1 MTSLNEF
8 AKSLTDK
15 YGLSDNDALNFL
27 KEMFAVITDELRNGS
42 DATSVKVKGLGTFRM
57 QSVNPRVSVDVN
69 TGERILID
77 GRYKIVFTP
86 EAMLRD
92 RVNSPFAQFETF
104 VVNEG
109 IDFSQVDEEENEG
122 ITSLEEFSSD
132 DVPSDEIL
140 SEDIPSEPPV
150 TLEEPSSSEEPVSS
164 EGLSSSGEPVSSE
177 GLSSSEEPVSSGEPS
192 SSDEPI
198 SSEEPSLS
206 EESSSEEIPECK
218 ENSNDNAQLGSA
230 QTAAHAA
237 SDVAVALMR
246 KPTKESEDKA
256 DEADNY
262 VQGNECHRQRLKIWR
277 YVLTFSI
284 VVLVVIAGIVFYFN
298 KFANDNIRRIEQL
311 ESKARVNV
319 SPAPKVKSKPAAAIK
334 AVSQKV
340 DTMAVVPSVP
350 KSKVVTEQEPSSVK
364 EISIVKDAG
373 AQAAHKSTLSYDS
386 DPRIR
391 TGAYMIVGV
400 SKRVKL
406 QKGQTLKCLS
416 KFYLGEGMECYVEAV
431 NNYRELKAGDM
442 VNIPALKLKP
452 RKR

>member
-122 ITSLEEFSSD
+122 ITSLEETSSD

-140 SEDIPSEPPV
+140 SEDIPYEPPV
-150 TLEEPSSSEEPVSS
+150 TLEE
-164 EGLSSSGEPVSSE
+164 L
-177 GLSSSEEPVSSGEPS
+177 S

-206 EESSSEEIPECK
+206 EESSSEDIQEGE
-218 ENSNDNAQLGSA
+218 ENPNDNAQLGSA
-230 QTAAHAA
+230 QTTAHAA

-262 VQGNECHRQRLKIWR
+262 VQGNECHRQRVKMWR
-277 YVLTFSI
+277 YVLTFSV
-284 VVLVVIAGIVFYFN
+284 VVLVAIAGIVFYFN

-319 SPAPKVKSKPAAAIK
+319 SPAPKVKSKPAAAVK

-386 DPRIR
+386 DSRIR

-406 QKGQTLKCLS
+406 QKGQTLKSLS

>member
-122 ITSLEEFSSD
+122 ITSLEETSSD

-150 TLEEPSSSEEPVSS
+150 TLEEPSSS
-164 EGLSSSGEPVSSE
+164 
-177 GLSSSEEPVSSGEPS
+177 
-192 SSDEPI
+192 DEPI

-206 EESSSEEIPECK
+206 EESSSEDIQEGE
-218 ENSNDNAQLGSA
+218 ENPNDNAQLGSA

-277 YVLTFSI
+277 YVLTFSV
-284 VVLVVIAGIVFYFN
+284 VVLVAIAGIVFYFN

-319 SPAPKVKSKPAAAIK
+319 SPAPKVKSKPAAAVK

-386 DPRIR
+386 DSRIR

-406 QKGQTLKCLS
+406 QKGQTLKSLS

>member
-122 ITSLEEFSSD
+122 ITSLEETSSD
-132 DVPSDEIL
+132 DIP

-150 TLEEPSSSEEPVSS
+150 TSEETSSSEE
-164 EGLSSSGEPVSSE
+164 LISSE
-177 GLSSSEEPVSSGEPS
+177 GLSSSEEPVSSVEPS
-192 SSDEPI
+192 SSEEST

-206 EESSSEEIPECK
+206 EESSSEDSQEGNEMSK
-218 ENSNDNAQLGSA
+218 DDAQLGSA

-256 DEADNY
+256 DETDNY
-262 VQGNECHRQRLKIWR
+262 VQGNECHRQRVKIWR
-277 YVLTFSI
+277 YVLTFSV
-284 VVLVVIAGIVFYFN
+284 VVLVAIAGIVFYFN

-319 SPAPKVKSKPAAAIK
+319 SPALNVKSKPVTAVK
-334 AVSQKV
+334 VVSQKV
-340 DTMAVVPSVP
+340 DTMAVIPSVP
-350 KSKVVTEQEPSSVK
+350 KSKVVTEREEPSSVK
-364 EISIVKDAG
+364 ETSKVKDAG
-373 AQAAHKSTLSYDS
+373 VQAAHKSPLSYDS
-386 DPRIR
+386 DSRIR

-406 QKGQTLKCLS
+406 QKGQTLKSLS

>member
-122 ITSLEEFSSD
+122 ITSLEETSSD

-164 EGLSSSGEPVSSE
+164 EGLSSSGEPVSS
-177 GLSSSEEPVSSGEPS
+177 GEPS

-198 SSEEPSLS
+198 SSEESSLS
-206 EESSSEEIPECK
+206 EESSSEDIPEGK
-218 ENSNDNAQLGSA
+218 ENPNDNVQFDSA
-230 QTAAHAA
+230 HTAAHAA

-262 VQGNECHRQRLKIWR
+262 VQGKECHRQRLKIWR
-277 YVLTFSI
+277 YVLTFSV
-284 VVLVVIAGIVFYFN
+284 VVLVAIAGIVFYFN

-319 SPAPKVKSKPAAAIK
+319 SPAPKVKSKPAAAVK

-373 AQAAHKSTLSYDS
+373 AQTAHKSTLSYDS

-406 QKGQTLKCLS
+406 QKGQTLKSLS

-431 NNYRELKAGDM
+431 NNYRELKADDM

>member
-122 ITSLEEFSSD
+122 ITSLEEISSD

-177 GLSSSEEPVSSGEPS
+177 GLSSSGEPVSSGEPS

-206 EESSSEEIPECK
+206 EESSSEDIQEGK
-218 ENSNDNAQLGSA
+218 ENPNDNAQLGSA

-262 VQGNECHRQRLKIWR
+262 VQGNECHRQRVKMWR
-277 YVLTFSI
+277 YVLTFSV
-284 VVLVVIAGIVFYFN
+284 VVLVAIAGIVFYFN

-319 SPAPKVKSKPAAAIK
+319 SPAPKVKSKPAAAVK

-340 DTMAVVPSVP
+340 DTMALVPSVP
-350 KSKVVTEQEPSSVK
+350 KRNVVTEQEPSSVK

-386 DPRIR
+386 DSRIR

-406 QKGQTLKCLS
+406 QTGQTLKCLS

>member
-122 ITSLEEFSSD
+122 ITSLEETSSD

-150 TLEEPSSSEEPVSS
+150 TLEETSSSEEPT
-164 EGLSSSGEPVSSE
+164 
-177 GLSSSEEPVSSGEPS
+177 
-192 SSDEPI
+192 

-206 EESSSEEIPECK
+206 EESSSEESQEGNEMSK
-218 ENSNDNAQLGSA
+218 DDAQLGSA
-230 QTAAHAA
+230 QTVAHAA
-237 SDVAVALMR
+237 SDVAIALMR
-246 KPTKESEDKA
+246 KPKKKSEDKA

-262 VQGNECHRQRLKIWR
+262 VQGNECHRQRVKIWR
-277 YVLTFSI
+277 YVLTFSV
-284 VVLVVIAGIVFYFN
+284 VVLVAIAGIVFYFN

-319 SPAPKVKSKPAAAIK
+319 SPAPKVKSKPAVAVK

-386 DPRIR
+386 DSRIR

-406 QKGQTLKCLS
+406 QKGQTLKSLS

>member
-122 ITSLEEFSSD
+122 ITSLEETSSD

-164 EGLSSSGEPVSSE
+164 EGL
-177 GLSSSEEPVSSGEPS
+177 PVSSGEPS

-206 EESSSEEIPECK
+206 EESSSEDIQEGI
-218 ENSNDNAQLGSA
+218 ENPKDNVQLGSA

-256 DEADNY
+256 VEADNY

-277 YVLTFSI
+277 YVLTFSV
-284 VVLVVIAGIVFYFN
+284 VVLVAIAGIVFYFN

-319 SPAPKVKSKPAAAIK
+319 SPAPKVKSKPAAAVK

-364 EISIVKDAG
+364 EKSIAKDAG

-386 DPRIR
+386 DSRIR

-406 QKGQTLKCLS
+406 QKGQTLKSLS

-442 VNIPALKLKP
+442 VNVPALKLKP

>member
-122 ITSLEEFSSD
+122 ITSLEETSSD
-132 DVPSDEIL
+132 EVPSDEIL

-164 EGLSSSGEPVSSE
+164 EGLSSSGEPVSS
-177 GLSSSEEPVSSGEPS
+177 G
-192 SSDEPI
+192 
-198 SSEEPSLS
+198 EPSLS
-206 EESSSEEIPECK
+206 EESSSEDIQEGE

-246 KPTKESEDKA
+246 KPTKESEDKV

-262 VQGNECHRQRLKIWR
+262 VQGNECHRQRVKMWR
-277 YVLTFSI
+277 YVLTFSV
-284 VVLVVIAGIVFYFN
+284 VVLVAIAGIVFYFN

-319 SPAPKVKSKPAAAIK
+319 SPAPKVKSKPAAAVK

-364 EISIVKDAG
+364 ETSIFKDAG

-406 QKGQTLKCLS
+406 QKGQTLKSLS

>member
-122 ITSLEEFSSD
+122 ITSLEETSSD
-132 DVPSDEIL
+132 DIP

-150 TLEEPSSSEEPVSS
+150 TSEETSSSEE
-164 EGLSSSGEPVSSE
+164 LISSE
-177 GLSSSEEPVSSGEPS
+177 GLSSSEEPVSSVEPS
-192 SSDEPI
+192 SSEEST

-206 EESSSEEIPECK
+206 EESSSEDSQEGNEMSK
-218 ENSNDNAQLGSA
+218 DDAQLGSA
-230 QTAAHAA
+230 QTAAHAV

-256 DEADNY
+256 DEADDY
-262 VQGNECHRQRLKIWR
+262 VPGNECHRQRVKIWR
-277 YVLTFSI
+277 YVLTFSV
-284 VVLVVIAGIVFYFN
+284 VVLVAIAGIVFYFN

-319 SPAPKVKSKPAAAIK
+319 SPALNVKSKPVTAVK
-334 AVSQKV
+334 VVSQKV
-340 DTMAVVPSVP
+340 DTMAVIPSVP
-350 KSKVVTEQEPSSVK
+350 KSKVVTEREEPSSVK
-364 EISIVKDAG
+364 ETSKVKDAG
-373 AQAAHKSTLSYDS
+373 VQAAHKSPLSYDS

-406 QKGQTLKCLS
+406 QKGQTLKSLS

-442 VNIPALKLKP
+442 INIPALKLKP

>member
-122 ITSLEEFSSD
+122 ITSLEETSSD
-132 DVPSDEIL
+132 DVPSDDIP

-150 TLEEPSSSEEPVSS
+150 SLEEPSSSEEST
-164 EGLSSSGEPVSSE
+164 
-177 GLSSSEEPVSSGEPS
+177 
-192 SSDEPI
+192 

-206 EESSSEEIPECK
+206 EESSSEESQEGNEMSK
-218 ENSNDNAQLGSA
+218 DDAQLGSA

-256 DEADNY
+256 DETDNY
-262 VQGNECHRQRLKIWR
+262 VQGNECHRQRVKIWR
-277 YVLTFSI
+277 YVLTFSV
-284 VVLVVIAGIVFYFN
+284 VVLVAIAGIVFYFN

-319 SPAPKVKSKPAAAIK
+319 SPALNVKSKPVTAVK
-334 AVSQKV
+334 VVSQKV
-340 DTMAVVPSVP
+340 DTMAVIPSVP
-350 KSKVVTEQEPSSVK
+350 KSKVVTEREEPSSVK
-364 EISIVKDAG
+364 ETSKVKDAG
-373 AQAAHKSTLSYDS
+373 VQAAHKSPLSYDS

-406 QKGQTLKCLS
+406 QKGQTLKSLS

>member
-122 ITSLEEFSSD
+122 ITSLEETSSD
-132 DVPSDEIL
+132 DIP

-150 TLEEPSSSEEPVSS
+150 TLEEPSSSEEST
-164 EGLSSSGEPVSSE
+164 
-177 GLSSSEEPVSSGEPS
+177 
-192 SSDEPI
+192 

-206 EESSSEEIPECK
+206 EESSSEESQEGNEMSK
-218 ENSNDNAQLGSA
+218 DDAQLGSA

-262 VQGNECHRQRLKIWR
+262 VQGNECHRQRVRIWR
-277 YVLTFSI
+277 YVLTFSV
-284 VVLVVIAGIVFYFN
+284 VVLVAIAGIVFYFN

-319 SPAPKVKSKPAAAIK
+319 SPAPKVKSKPVAAVK
-334 AVSQKV
+334 VVSQKV

-350 KSKVVTEQEPSSVK
+350 QNKVVTEREEPSSVK
-364 EISIVKDAG
+364 ETSKVKDAG
-373 AQAAHKSTLSYDS
+373 VQAAHKSPLSYDS

-406 QKGQTLKCLS
+406 QKGQTLKSLS

-431 NNYRELKAGDM
+431 NNYRGLKTGDM

>member
-122 ITSLEEFSSD
+122 ITSLEETSSD

-150 TLEEPSSSEEPVSS
+150 PGSRFLQENLLLPMNRFHQKN
-164 EGLSSSGEPVSSE
+164 L
-177 GLSSSEEPVSSGEPS
+177 LFQR
-192 SSDEPI
+192 
-198 SSEEPSLS
+198 SLL
-206 EESSSEEIPECK
+206 
-218 ENSNDNAQLGSA
+218 Q
-230 QTAAHAA
+230 
-237 SDVAVALMR
+237 
-246 KPTKESEDKA
+246 
-256 DEADNY
+256 
-262 VQGNECHRQRLKIWR
+262 KIFR
-277 YVLTFSI
+277 
-284 VVLVVIAGIVFYFN
+284 
-298 KFANDNIRRIEQL
+298 
-311 ESKARVNV
+311 
-319 SPAPKVKSKPAAAIK
+319 KVKKIPMI
-334 AVSQKV
+334 
-340 DTMAVVPSVP
+340 M
-350 KSKVVTEQEPSSVK
+350 SS
-364 EISIVKDAG
+364 
-373 AQAAHKSTLSYDS
+373 
-386 DPRIR
+386 
-391 TGAYMIVGV
+391 
-400 SKRVKL
+400 
-406 QKGQTLKCLS
+406 
-416 KFYLGEGMECYVEAV
+416 
-431 NNYRELKAGDM
+431 
-442 VNIPALKLKP
+442 
-452 RKR
+452 

>member
-109 IDFSQVDEEENEG
+109 IDFSQVDEEENDG
-122 ITSLEEFSSD
+122 ITSLEETSSD

-164 EGLSSSGEPVSSE
+164 EG
-177 GLSSSEEPVSSGEPS
+177 PS

-206 EESSSEEIPECK
+206 EESSSEDIQEGE
-218 ENSNDNAQLGSA
+218 ENSNDNAQLSSA

-246 KPTKESEDKA
+246 KPTKESEDKV

-262 VQGNECHRQRLKIWR
+262 VQGNECHRQRVKMWR
-277 YVLTFSI
+277 
-284 VVLVVIAGIVFYFN
+284 
-298 KFANDNIRRIEQL
+298 
-311 ESKARVNV
+311 
-319 SPAPKVKSKPAAAIK
+319 
-334 AVSQKV
+334 
-340 DTMAVVPSVP
+340 
-350 KSKVVTEQEPSSVK
+350 
-364 EISIVKDAG
+364 
-373 AQAAHKSTLSYDS
+373 
-386 DPRIR
+386 
-391 TGAYMIVGV
+391 
-400 SKRVKL
+400 
-406 QKGQTLKCLS
+406 
-416 KFYLGEGMECYVEAV
+416 
-431 NNYRELKAGDM
+431 
-442 VNIPALKLKP
+442 
-452 RKR
+452 

>member
-122 ITSLEEFSSD
+122 ITSLEETSSD

-140 SEDIPSEPPV
+140 SEEIPSEPPF
-150 TLEEPSSSEEPVSS
+150 TLEEPSFFEEPVSS
-164 EGLSSSGEPVSSE
+164 EGL
-177 GLSSSEEPVSSGEPS
+177 PVSSGEPS

-206 EESSSEEIPECK
+206 EESSSEDIQEGE
-218 ENSNDNAQLGSA
+218 ENPNDNAQLGSA

-262 VQGNECHRQRLKIWR
+262 VQGNECHRQRVKMWR
-277 YVLTFSI
+277 YVLTFSV
-284 VVLVVIAGIVFYFN
+284 VVLVAIAGIVFYFN

-311 ESKARVNV
+311 ESKACVNV
-319 SPAPKVKSKPAAAIK
+319 SPAPKVKSKPAAAVK

-406 QKGQTLKCLS
+406 QKGQTLKSLS

>member
-122 ITSLEEFSSD
+122 ITSLEETS
-132 DVPSDEIL
+132 SDEIL
-140 SEDIPSEPPV
+140 SEDIPSEPPI

-164 EGLSSSGEPVSSE
+164 EGLSSSG
-177 GLSSSEEPVSSGEPS
+177 EPVSSGEPS

-206 EESSSEEIPECK
+206 EESSSEDIPEGK
-218 ENSNDNAQLGSA
+218 ENPNDNVQLDSA
-230 QTAAHAA
+230 HTAAHAA

-277 YVLTFSI
+277 YVLTFSV
-284 VVLVVIAGIVFYFN
+284 VVLVAIAGIVFYFN

-311 ESKARVNV
+311 ESKVRVNV
-319 SPAPKVKSKPAAAIK
+319 SPAPKVKSKPAAAVK

-406 QKGQTLKCLS
+406 QKGQTLKSLS

>member
-122 ITSLEEFSSD
+122 IISLEETSSD
-132 DVPSDEIL
+132 DVPSDEIP

-150 TLEEPSSSEEPVSS
+150 SLEEPSSSEEST
-164 EGLSSSGEPVSSE
+164 
-177 GLSSSEEPVSSGEPS
+177 
-192 SSDEPI
+192 

-206 EESSSEEIPECK
+206 EESSSEESQEGNEMSK
-218 ENSNDNAQLGSA
+218 DDAQLGSA

-256 DEADNY
+256 DEADDY
-262 VQGNECHRQRLKIWR
+262 VPGNECHRQRVKIWR
-277 YVLTFSI
+277 YVLTFSV
-284 VVLVVIAGIVFYFN
+284 VVLVAIAGIVFYFN

-319 SPAPKVKSKPAAAIK
+319 SPAPKVKSKPAAAVK

-350 KSKVVTEQEPSSVK
+350 KSKVVTEREEPSSVK
-364 EISIVKDAG
+364 ETSKVKDAG
-373 AQAAHKSTLSYDS
+373 VQAAHKSPLSYDS

-406 QKGQTLKCLS
+406 QKGQTLKSLS

>member
-122 ITSLEEFSSD
+122 ITSLEEISSD

-140 SEDIPSEPPV
+140 SEDIPSEPHV

-164 EGLSSSGEPVSSE
+164 EGLSSS
-177 GLSSSEEPVSSGEPS
+177 
-192 SSDEPI
+192 DEPI

-206 EESSSEEIPECK
+206 EESSSEDIQEGK
-218 ENSNDNAQLGSA
+218 ENPNDNAQLGSA

-262 VQGNECHRQRLKIWR
+262 VQGNECHRQRVKMWR
-277 YVLTFSI
+277 YVLTFSV
-284 VVLVVIAGIVFYFN
+284 VVLVAIAGIVFYFN
-298 KFANDNIRRIEQL
+298 NFANDNIRRIEQL

-319 SPAPKVKSKPAAAIK
+319 SPAPKVKSKPAAAVK

-340 DTMAVVPSVP
+340 DTMALVPSVP
-350 KSKVVTEQEPSSVK
+350 KRNVVTEQEPSCVK

-386 DPRIR
+386 DSRIR

-406 QKGQTLKCLS
+406 QKGQTLKFLS

>member
-122 ITSLEEFSSD
+122 ITSLEETSSD
-132 DVPSDEIL
+132 DIP

-150 TLEEPSSSEEPVSS
+150 TSEETSSSEE
-164 EGLSSSGEPVSSE
+164 LISSE
-177 GLSSSEEPVSSGEPS
+177 GLSSSEEPVSSVEPS
-192 SSDEPI
+192 SSEEST

-206 EESSSEEIPECK
+206 EESSSEDSQEGNEMSK
-218 ENSNDNAQLGSA
+218 DDAQLGSA

-256 DEADNY
+256 DETDNY
-262 VQGNECHRQRLKIWR
+262 VQGNECHRQRVKIWR
-277 YVLTFSI
+277 YVLTFSV
-284 VVLVVIAGIVFYFN
+284 VVLVAIAGIVFYFN

-319 SPAPKVKSKPAAAIK
+319 SPALNVKSKPVTAVK
-334 AVSQKV
+334 VVSQKV
-340 DTMAVVPSVP
+340 DTMAVIPSVP
-350 KSKVVTEQEPSSVK
+350 KSKVVTEREEPSSVK
-364 EISIVKDAG
+364 ETSKVKDAG
-373 AQAAHKSTLSYDS
+373 VQAAHKSPLSYDS

-406 QKGQTLKCLS
+406 QKGQTLKSLS

>member
-122 ITSLEEFSSD
+122 ITSLEETSSD
-132 DVPSDEIL
+132 DVPSDEIP

-150 TLEEPSSSEEPVSS
+150 TLEETSSSEEPT
-164 EGLSSSGEPVSSE
+164 
-177 GLSSSEEPVSSGEPS
+177 
-192 SSDEPI
+192 

-206 EESSSEEIPECK
+206 EESSSEESQEGNEMSK
-218 ENSNDNAQLGSA
+218 DDAQLGSA

-237 SDVAVALMR
+237 SDVAIALMC
-246 KPTKESEDKA
+246 KPKKKSEDKA

-277 YVLTFSI
+277 YVLTFSV
-284 VVLVVIAGIVFYFN
+284 VVLVAIAGIVFYFN

-319 SPAPKVKSKPAAAIK
+319 SPAPKVKSKPAAAVK

-364 EISIVKDAG
+364 ETSIVKDAG

-406 QKGQTLKCLS
+406 QKGQTLKSLS

>member
-109 IDFSQVDEEENEG
+109 IDFSQVDEEENDG
-122 ITSLEEFSSD
+122 ITSLEETSSD

-164 EGLSSSGEPVSSE
+164 EG
-177 GLSSSEEPVSSGEPS
+177 PS

-206 EESSSEEIPECK
+206 EESSSEDIQEGE
-218 ENSNDNAQLGSA
+218 ENSNDNAQLSSA

-246 KPTKESEDKA
+246 KPTKESEDKV

-262 VQGNECHRQRLKIWR
+262 VQGNECHRQRVKMWR
-277 YVLTFSI
+277 YVLTFSV
-284 VVLVVIAGIVFYFN
+284 VVLVAIAGIVFYFN

-319 SPAPKVKSKPAAAIK
+319 SPAPKVKSKPAVAVK

-386 DPRIR
+386 DSRIR

-406 QKGQTLKCLS
+406 QKGQTLKSLS

-442 VNIPALKLKP
+442 VNVPALKLKP

>member
-122 ITSLEEFSSD
+122 ITSLEEISSD

-164 EGLSSSGEPVSSE
+164 EGLSSSGEPVSS
-177 GLSSSEEPVSSGEPS
+177 G
-192 SSDEPI
+192 
-198 SSEEPSLS
+198 EPSLS
-206 EESSSEEIPECK
+206 EESSSEDIQEGK
-218 ENSNDNAQLGSA
+218 ENPNDNAQLGSA

-262 VQGNECHRQRLKIWR
+262 VHGNECHRQRVKMWR
-277 YVLTFSI
+277 YVLTFSV
-284 VVLVVIAGIVFYFN
+284 VVLVAIAGIVFYFN
-298 KFANDNIRRIEQL
+298 KFAFDNIRRIEQL

-319 SPAPKVKSKPAAAIK
+319 SPAPKVKSKPAAAVK

-340 DTMAVVPSVP
+340 DTMALVPSVP
-350 KSKVVTEQEPSSVK
+350 KRNVVTEQEPSSVK

-386 DPRIR
+386 DSRIR

-400 SKRVKL
+400 SKHVKL
-406 QKGQTLKCLS
+406 QKGQTLKSLS

>member
-122 ITSLEEFSSD
+122 ITSLEETSSD
-132 DVPSDEIL
+132 DVPSDEIP

-150 TLEEPSSSEEPVSS
+150 SLEEPSSSEEST
-164 EGLSSSGEPVSSE
+164 
-177 GLSSSEEPVSSGEPS
+177 
-192 SSDEPI
+192 

-206 EESSSEEIPECK
+206 EESSSEESQEGNEMSK
-218 ENSNDNAQLGSA
+218 DDAQLGSA

-262 VQGNECHRQRLKIWR
+262 VQGNECHRQRVRIWR
-277 YVLTFSI
+277 YVLTFSV
-284 VVLVVIAGIVFYFN
+284 VVLVAIAGIVFYFN

-319 SPAPKVKSKPAAAIK
+319 SPAPKVKSKPAAAVK

-350 KSKVVTEQEPSSVK
+350 KSKVVAEQEEPSSVK
-364 EISIVKDAG
+364 ETSKVKDAG
-373 AQAAHKSTLSYDS
+373 VQVAHKSPLSYDS

-406 QKGQTLKCLS
+406 QKGQTLKSLS

-431 NNYRELKAGDM
+431 NNYREPKAGDM

>member
-122 ITSLEEFSSD
+122 ITSLEETSSD
-132 DVPSDEIL
+132 DIP

-150 TLEEPSSSEEPVSS
+150 TSEETSSSEE
-164 EGLSSSGEPVSSE
+164 LISSE
-177 GLSSSEEPVSSGEPS
+177 GLSSSEEPVSS
-192 SSDEPI
+192 
-198 SSEEPSLS
+198 EEPSLS
-206 EESSSEEIPECK
+206 EDSSSEESQEGNEMSK
-218 ENSNDNAQLGSA
+218 DDAQLGSA

-256 DEADNY
+256 DETDNY
-262 VQGNECHRQRLKIWR
+262 VQGNECHRQRVKIWR
-277 YVLTFSI
+277 YVLTFSV
-284 VVLVVIAGIVFYFN
+284 VVLVAIAGIVFYFN

-319 SPAPKVKSKPAAAIK
+319 SPALNVKSKPVTAVK
-334 AVSQKV
+334 VVSQKV
-340 DTMAVVPSVP
+340 DTMAVIPSVP
-350 KSKVVTEQEPSSVK
+350 KSKVVTEREEPSSVK
-364 EISIVKDAG
+364 ETSKVKDAG
-373 AQAAHKSTLSYDS
+373 VQAAHKSPLSYDS

-406 QKGQTLKCLS
+406 QKGQTLKSLS

>member
-122 ITSLEEFSSD
+122 ITSLEETSSD

-150 TLEEPSSSEEPVSS
+150 TLEETSSSEEPT
-164 EGLSSSGEPVSSE
+164 
-177 GLSSSEEPVSSGEPS
+177 SSEES
-192 SSDEPI
+192 
-198 SSEEPSLS
+198 SLS
-206 EESSSEEIPECK
+206 EESSSEESQEGNEMSK
-218 ENSNDNAQLGSA
+218 DDAQLGSA

-237 SDVAVALMR
+237 SDVAIALMR
-246 KPTKESEDKA
+246 KPKKKSEDKA

-262 VQGNECHRQRLKIWR
+262 VQGNECHRQRVKIWR
-277 YVLTFSI
+277 YVLTFSV
-284 VVLVVIAGIVFYFN
+284 VVLVAIAGIVFYFN

-319 SPAPKVKSKPAAAIK
+319 SPAPKVKSKPAAAVK

-386 DPRIR
+386 DSRIR

-406 QKGQTLKCLS
+406 QKGQTLKSLS

>member
-122 ITSLEEFSSD
+122 ITSLEETSSD

-164 EGLSSSGEPVSSE
+164 
-177 GLSSSEEPVSSGEPS
+177 GEPS

-206 EESSSEEIPECK
+206 EESSSEDIQEGE
-218 ENSNDNAQLGSA
+218 ENSNDNAQLSSA

-246 KPTKESEDKA
+246 KPTKKSEDKA

-277 YVLTFSI
+277 YVLTFSV
-284 VVLVVIAGIVFYFN
+284 VVLVAIAGIVFYFN

-319 SPAPKVKSKPAAAIK
+319 SPAPKVKSKPAAAVK

-406 QKGQTLKCLS
+406 QKGQTLKSLS

>member
-8 AKSLTDK
+8 AISLTDK

-122 ITSLEEFSSD
+122 ITSLEETSSD

-164 EGLSSSGEPVSSE
+164 E
-177 GLSSSEEPVSSGEPS
+177 
-192 SSDEPI
+192 
-198 SSEEPSLS
+198 EPSLS
-206 EESSSEEIPECK
+206 EESSSEDIQEGE
-218 ENSNDNAQLGSA
+218 ENSNDNAQLSSA

-246 KPTKESEDKA
+246 KPTKESEDKV

-262 VQGNECHRQRLKIWR
+262 VQGNECHRQRVKMWR
-277 YVLTFSI
+277 YVLTFSV
-284 VVLVVIAGIVFYFN
+284 VVLVAIAVIVFYFN

-319 SPAPKVKSKPAAAIK
+319 SPAPKVKSKPAVAVK

-386 DPRIR
+386 DSRIR

-406 QKGQTLKCLS
+406 QKGQTLKSLS

-442 VNIPALKLKP
+442 VNVPALKLKP

>member
-122 ITSLEEFSSD
+122 ITSLEETSSD
-132 DVPSDEIL
+132 DVPSD
-140 SEDIPSEPPV
+140 DIPSEVLSSSEKPV
-150 TLEEPSSSEEPVSS
+150 SSEEPSSSEEST
-164 EGLSSSGEPVSSE
+164 
-177 GLSSSEEPVSSGEPS
+177 
-192 SSDEPI
+192 

-206 EESSSEEIPECK
+206 EESSSEESQDGNEMSK
-218 ENSNDNAQLGSA
+218 DDAQLGSA

-256 DEADNY
+256 DEADDY
-262 VQGNECHRQRLKIWR
+262 VPGNECHRQRVKIWR
-277 YVLTFSI
+277 YVLTFSV
-284 VVLVVIAGIVFYFN
+284 VVLVAIAGIVFYFN

-319 SPAPKVKSKPAAAIK
+319 SPALNVKSKPATAVK
-334 AVSQKV
+334 VVSQKV
-340 DTMAVVPSVP
+340 DTMAVIPSVP
-350 KSKVVTEQEPSSVK
+350 KSKVVTEREEPSSVK
-364 EISIVKDAG
+364 ETSKVKNAG
-373 AQAAHKSTLSYDS
+373 VQAAHKSPLSYDS

-406 QKGQTLKCLS
+406 QKGQTLKSLS

>member
-8 AKSLTDK
+8 AISLTDK

-122 ITSLEEFSSD
+122 ITSLEETSSD

-164 EGLSSSGEPVSSE
+164 EGLSSSGEPVSS
-177 GLSSSEEPVSSGEPS
+177 G
-192 SSDEPI
+192 
-198 SSEEPSLS
+198 EPSLS
-206 EESSSEEIPECK
+206 EESSSEDIQEGE
-218 ENSNDNAQLGSA
+218 ENSNDNAQLSSA

-246 KPTKESEDKA
+246 KPTKESEDKV

-262 VQGNECHRQRLKIWR
+262 VQGNECHRQRVKMWR
-277 YVLTFSI
+277 YVLTFSV
-284 VVLVVIAGIVFYFN
+284 VVLVAIAGIVFYFN

-319 SPAPKVKSKPAAAIK
+319 SPAPKVKSKPAVAVK

-386 DPRIR
+386 DSRIR

-406 QKGQTLKCLS
+406 QKGQTLKSLS

-442 VNIPALKLKP
+442 VNVPALKLKP

>member
-15 YGLSDNDALNFL
+15 YGLSDKYALNFL

-122 ITSLEEFSSD
+122 IISLEETSSD
-132 DVPSDEIL
+132 DVPSDDIP

-150 TLEEPSSSEEPVSS
+150 TSEDSSSSEEPILS
-164 EGLSSSGEPVSSE
+164 EEPSSSGEPVYSE
-177 GLSSSEEPVSSGEPS
+177 EPS
-192 SSDEPI
+192 SSDELI

-206 EESSSEEIPECK
+206 EESSSEDAQEGEGMP
-218 ENSNDNAQLGSA
+218 NDNAQLGSA

-256 DEADNY
+256 DEADDY
-262 VQGNECHRQRLKIWR
+262 VPGNECHRQRVKIWR
-277 YVLTFSI
+277 YVLTFSV
-284 VVLVVIAGIVFYFN
+284 VVLVAIAGIVFYFN

-319 SPAPKVKSKPAAAIK
+319 SPAPKVKSKPVAAVK

-340 DTMAVVPSVP
+340 DTMAVVPFVP
-350 KSKVVTEQEPSSVK
+350 KSKVVTEREEPSSVK
-364 EISIVKDAG
+364 ETSKVKDAG
-373 AQAAHKSTLSYDS
+373 VQAAHKSPLSYDS

-406 QKGQTLKCLS
+406 QKGQTLKSLS

-431 NNYRELKAGDM
+431 NNYREPKAGDM

>member
-27 KEMFAVITDELRNGS
+27 REMFAVITDELRNGS

-122 ITSLEEFSSD
+122 ITSLEETSSD
-132 DVPSDEIL
+132 DVPSDEIP
-140 SEDIPSEPPV
+140 SEDIPSESPV
-150 TLEEPSSSEEPVSS
+150 TLEE
-164 EGLSSSGEPVSSE
+164 L
-177 GLSSSEEPVSSGEPS
+177 S

-206 EESSSEEIPECK
+206 EESSSEDIPEGK
-218 ENSNDNAQLGSA
+218 ENPNDNVQLGSA

-256 DEADNY
+256 DEADDY
-262 VQGNECHRQRLKIWR
+262 VPGNECHRQRVKIWR
-277 YVLTFSI
+277 YVLTFSV
-284 VVLVVIAGIVFYFN
+284 VVLVAIAGIVFYFN

-319 SPAPKVKSKPAAAIK
+319 SPAPKVKSKPATAVK
-334 AVSQKV
+334 VVSQKV

-386 DPRIR
+386 DSRIR

-406 QKGQTLKCLS
+406 QKGQTLKSLS

>member
-122 ITSLEEFSSD
+122 ITSLEETSSD

-140 SEDIPSEPPV
+140 SEEIPSEPPV
-150 TLEEPSSSEEPVSS
+150 TLEEPSFF
-164 EGLSSSGEPVSSE
+164 
-177 GLSSSEEPVSSGEPS
+177 EEPVSSGEPS

-206 EESSSEEIPECK
+206 EESSSEDIQEGE
-218 ENSNDNAQLGSA
+218 ENSNDNAQLSSA

-246 KPTKESEDKA
+246 KPTKKSEDKA

-262 VQGNECHRQRLKIWR
+262 VQGNECHRQRVKMWR
-277 YVLTFSI
+277 YVLTFSV
-284 VVLVVIAGIVFYFN
+284 VVLVAIAGIVFYFN

-319 SPAPKVKSKPAAAIK
+319 SPAPKVKSKPAAAVK

-406 QKGQTLKCLS
+406 QKGQTLKSLS

-442 VNIPALKLKP
+442 VNVPALKLKP

>member
-122 ITSLEEFSSD
+122 ITSLEETSSD

-150 TLEEPSSSEEPVSS
+150 TLEEPSSS
-164 EGLSSSGEPVSSE
+164 
-177 GLSSSEEPVSSGEPS
+177 
-192 SSDEPI
+192 DEPI

-206 EESSSEEIPECK
+206 EESSSEDIQEGE
-218 ENSNDNAQLGSA
+218 ENHNDNAQLGSA

-262 VQGNECHRQRLKIWR
+262 VQGNECHRQRVKMWR
-277 YVLTFSI
+277 YVLTFSV
-284 VVLVVIAGIVFYFN
+284 VVLVAIAGIVFYFN

-319 SPAPKVKSKPAAAIK
+319 SPAPKVKSKPAAAVK

-406 QKGQTLKCLS
+406 QKGQTLKSLS

>member
-27 KEMFAVITDELRNGS
+27 KEMFVVITDELRNGS

-122 ITSLEEFSSD
+122 ITSLEETSSD
-132 DVPSDEIL
+132 DVPSDEIP
-140 SEDIPSEPPV
+140 SEDILSELPV
-150 TLEEPSSSEEPVSS
+150 SLEETSSSEE
-164 EGLSSSGEPVSSE
+164 LISSE
-177 GLSSSEEPVSSGEPS
+177 GLSSSEEPVSSEEPS
-192 SSDEPI
+192 SSEEST

-206 EESSSEEIPECK
+206 EESSSEESQEGNEMSK
-218 ENSNDNAQLGSA
+218 DDAQLGSA
-230 QTAAHAA
+230 QAAAHAA

-262 VQGNECHRQRLKIWR
+262 VQGNECHRQRVKIWR
-277 YVLTFSI
+277 YVLTFSV
-284 VVLVVIAGIVFYFN
+284 VVLVAIAGIVFYFN

-319 SPAPKVKSKPAAAIK
+319 SPAPKVKSKPVAAVK

-350 KSKVVTEQEPSSVK
+350 KSKVVTEQEEPSSVK
-364 EISIVKDAG
+364 ETSKVKDAG
-373 AQAAHKSTLSYDS
+373 VQAAHKSPLSYDS

-406 QKGQTLKCLS
+406 QKGQTLKSLS

>member
-122 ITSLEEFSSD
+122 ITSLEETSSD

-140 SEDIPSEPPV
+140 SEDIPSEPPF
-150 TLEEPSSSEEPVSS
+150 TLEEPSSSE
-164 EGLSSSGEPVSSE
+164 
-177 GLSSSEEPVSSGEPS
+177 
-192 SSDEPI
+192 EPI

-206 EESSSEEIPECK
+206 EESSSEDIQEGE
-218 ENSNDNAQLGSA
+218 ENPKDNVQLGSA

-246 KPTKESEDKA
+246 KPTKESEDKV

-277 YVLTFSI
+277 YVLTFSV
-284 VVLVVIAGIVFYFN
+284 VVLVAIAGIVFYFN

-319 SPAPKVKSKPAAAIK
+319 SPAPKVKSKPAAAVK

-406 QKGQTLKCLS
+406 QKGQTLKSLS